1 MGTGYTR
8 NDTANNI
15 ADGNIINASDLDGEF
30 DAVESAFKT
39 DGHTHD
45 GSASE
50 GGAITVIGPVQD
62 VLVSAISMSPKTDD
76 TLSLGTPSLRYKN
89 LYLSDTLTTDG
100 DVIINGSLTV
110 EDITSGSITLG
121 DITIDSGGINFP
133 DGNGGS
139 IELND
144 VFVNVSGDVMTGD
157 LGVDADFVVTGT
169 SSLKGTDVD
178 GNLTITGDI
187 LADKD
192 ATIGGDVTITG
203 DTLAEKDVSV
213 GGNLS
218 VTGVSTLPIILQNE
232 DININ
237 AGPTANIRWLT
248 GDGEPEGVVEASVGS
263 LYANTS
269 ASPGA
274 GTLFM
279 KTSGDGTIGWEEAG
293 SGAGGPVD
301 PGDGTNALFTETF
314 EGDGVNNTVTLNN
327 EPASINNTQ
336 VYISG
341 VYQLKNTYSL
351 ANKVITFTEIPPDGR
366 SIEVVIASSV
376 TFEDSEFVNQ
386 SGDTMTGALKIED
399 NLEVTGETNTGTLV
413 VGSGVTIDAI
423 LDEDD
428 MVSDSD
434 TAVPTQQ
441 SVKKYV
447 DDSATGGMFIGNNGI
462 IGTGIDDIFRVNA
475 QSLNVDVTIGSDQNA
490 SCTGPLAIATGVIL
504 TVTTGGNLAII

>member
-62 VLVSAISMSPKTDD
+62 VLVSALSMSPKTDD
-76 TLSLGTPSLRYKN
+76 ILSLGTPSLRYKN

-100 DVIINGSLTV
+100 DIIANGDLTV
-110 EDITSGSITLG
+110 SGDIISDSITIG
-121 DITIDSGGINFP
+121 DITINPDGISFP
-133 DGNGGS
+133 DGSGGEL
-139 IELND
+139 ELNEI
-144 VFVNVSGDVMTGD
+144 FVNVTGDVMTGD
-157 LGVDADFVVTGT
+157 LGIDADLVVTGS

-178 GNLTITGDI
+178 GNLTVTGDI
-187 LADKD
+187 LADSNAGISKD
-192 ATIGGDVTITG
+192 LV
-203 DTLAEKDVSV
+203 V
-213 GGNLS
+213 GENLS
-218 VTGVSTLPIILQNE
+218 VVGVSTLPIILQDT

-248 GDGEPEGVVEASVGS
+248 GSGEPEGTVEASVGS
-263 LYANTS
+263 LYANTT
-269 ASPGA
+269 AAPGS

-279 KTSGDGTIGWEEAG
+279 KTSGDGKIGWEEAG

-314 EGDGVNNTVTLNN
+314 EADGINNTVTLNN

-351 ANKVITFTEIPPDGR
+351 NNKVITFTETPPDGR

-428 MVSDSD
+428 MITDSD

-447 DDSATGGMFIGNNGI
+447 DDSAKGGMFKGNNGI
-462 IGTGIDDIFRVNA
+462 IGSGINDIFRINA
-475 QSLNVDVTIGSDQNA
+475 KTLSVDVTIEAEENA
-490 SCTGPLAIATGVIL
+490 SCAGPLGIGTGVIL
-504 TVTTGGNLAII
+504 TVEGDMTIV

>member
-110 EDITSGSITLG
+110 EDITLG
-121 DITIDSGGINFP
+121 DITIDSGGINLP

-178 GNLTITGDI
+178 GNLTITGDT
-187 LADKD
+187 LAD
-192 ATIGGDVTITG
+192 
-203 DTLAEKDVSV
+203 KDVSV

-279 KTSGDGTIGWEEAG
+279 KTSGDGSIGWEEAG

-314 EGDGVNNTVTLNN
+314 EGDGVSNTVTLSN

-413 VGSGVTIDAI
+413 VGTGVTIDAI

-441 SVKKYV
+441 SVKQYV
-447 DDSATGGMFIGNNGI
+447 DDSAKGGMFIGNNGI
-462 IGTGIDDIFRVNA
+462 IGIGIDDIFRVNA

-490 SCTGPLAIATGVIL
+490 SCTGPLAIADGVVVTVSGNL
-504 TVTTGGNLAII
+504 TVI

>member
-110 EDITSGSITLG
+110 EDIISGSITLG
-121 DITIDSGGINFP
+121 DITIGPDGINFP

-157 LGVDADFVVTGT
+157 LGVDADFIVTGT

-178 GNLTITGDI
+178 GNLTITGDT
-187 LADKD
+187 LAD
-192 ATIGGDVTITG
+192 
-203 DTLAEKDVSV
+203 KDVSV

-413 VGSGVTIDAI
+413 VGTGVTIDAI

-462 IGTGIDDIFRVNA
+462 IGIGIDDIFRVNA

-490 SCTGPLAIATGVIL
+490 SCTGPLAIADGVII
-504 TVTTGGNLAII
+504 TVGGNLTVI